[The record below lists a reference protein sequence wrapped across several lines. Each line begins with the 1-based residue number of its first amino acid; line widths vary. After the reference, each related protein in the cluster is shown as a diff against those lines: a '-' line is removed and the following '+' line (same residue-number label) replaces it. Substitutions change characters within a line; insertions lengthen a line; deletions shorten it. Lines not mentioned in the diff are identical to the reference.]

1 MLWMNFVV
9 SGLKLSILIFAPLLL
24 AIMGIVIYFA
34 APEVGD
40 TLLDKIKDK
49 SNSPQVKTESEENTQ
64 PE

>member
-49 SNSPQVKTESEENTQ
+49 
-64 PE
+64 